1 MKRATDEIQ
10 RIEMMDAVERGR
22 EETRERRDLVFRV
35 RLNST
40 FYLFQIYFSLAG
52 SHFLGESRVYFSFE
66 MTVIFIRISY
76 LCCLLLLNVEREA
89 RARCY
94 SAQSTID
101 HGGTT
106 RSTRPRS
113 AF

>member
-52 SHFLGESRVYFSFE
+52 SHFLDESRVCFSFE
-66 MTVIFIRISY
+66 NDRHFYSYFHIF
-76 LCCLLLLNVEREA
+76 A
-89 RARCY
+89 
-94 SAQSTID
+94 
-101 HGGTT
+101 
-106 RSTRPRS
+106 
-113 AF
+113 AFSFITYNRG